1 MKFVLKKDTQVIAVV
16 GPTATGKSAYA
27 VEIAKQ
33 FKAAGK
39 KAAII
44 SADSRQVYKFL
55 NIGSG
60 KVTKKEMGGIPHY
73 MLDVVHPRT
82 TFSVVAFVKKAEK
95 IINELL
101 TKNIVPIVCGGTGF
115 YIDALLRG
123 LTFPEVKPNK
133 ELRAKLEQMSN
144 EDLFK
149 ILLKKDKER
158 AEHIDAKN
166 KVRLVRALEI
176 IEELGKVPAIQKT
189 QPKYQ
194 TQWIGLNTTDDI
206 LKQKIHTRLSAR
218 MKQGML
224 AETTKLHANEKVSWK
239 RLESLGLEYKY
250 MALIAQKKIS
260 VEQALTQLEIEIWQY
275 AKRQRMW
282 FKRNKEIEWIEVD

>member
-33 FKAAGK
+33 LKAQGK

-60 KVTKKEMGGIPHY
+60 KVTEKEMGGIPHY

-133 ELRAKLEQMSN
+133 KLREKLEQMSN

-176 IEELGKVPAIQKT
+176 IEELGKVPAMQTSK
-189 QPKYQ
+189 PKYQ
-194 TQWIGLNTTDDI
+194 TQWIGLNTTDEI
-206 LKQKIHTRLSAR
+206 LKQKIH
-218 MKQGML
+218 
-224 AETTKLHANEKVSWK
+224 
-239 RLESLGLEYKY
+239 
-250 MALIAQKKIS
+250 AQKYD
-260 VEQALTQLEIEIWQY
+260 VGY
-275 AKRQRMW
+275 
-282 FKRNKEIEWIEVD
+282 V